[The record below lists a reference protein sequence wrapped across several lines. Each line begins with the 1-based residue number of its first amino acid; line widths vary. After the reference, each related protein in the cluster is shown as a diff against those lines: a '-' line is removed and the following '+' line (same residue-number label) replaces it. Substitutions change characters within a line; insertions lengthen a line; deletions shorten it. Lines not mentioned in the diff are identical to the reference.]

1 MDNNVIQS
9 LWVEGDLSVMER
21 VSIGSFLKHG
31 YEYRLYTYGRVG
43 KVPSG
48 VTICDAN
55 EIIPE
60 NDIFVV
66 RGGYSSFSDFFR
78 WKLVRDRGG
87 WYCDADTICLRRFD
101 FPGDY
106 VFVGG
111 FGKPGSDDCVSS
123 GMFRA
128 PAGSP
133 VTEWAW
139 QECLKMRPETMS
151 WGQAGPPLFTEAV
164 HKFGLTKSI
173 ISGTMFFPVF
183 YTEAPRA
190 FTDIYV
196 PRIADDCYSIHLFNE
211 MWRLAGADKNAIYPE
226 SSLYEKLKR
235 EFL

>member
-9 LWVEGDLSVMER
+9 LWIGGDLSVMER
-21 VSIGSFLKHG
+21 LSINSFLKNG
-31 YEYRLYTYGRVG
+31 YEYRLYTYGQVD
-43 KVPSG
+43 KVPYG
-48 VTICDAN
+48 VKLYDAN

-60 NDIFVV
+60 KDIFLV

-78 WKLVRDRGG
+78 WNLIRLCGG
-87 WYCDADTICLRRFD
+87 WWCDTDAVCLRRFD

-106 VFVGG
+106 AFVGG
-111 FGKPGSDDCVSS
+111 LGAPGANDCVSS

-133 VTEWAW
+133 ITEWAW
-139 QECLKMRPETMS
+139 EECLKMRPETIS
-151 WGQAGPPLFTEAV
+151 WGQAGPPLITEGV
-164 HKFGLTKSI
+164 HKFGLTKHI
-173 ISGTMFFPVF
+173 ISGNLFFPVY

-196 PRIADDCYSIHLFNE
+196 PRIAKDCYSIHFFNE
-211 MWRLAGADKNAIYPE
+211 IWRLAGADKNGTYPE
-226 SSLYEKLKR
+226 SSLYEQLKR